1 MVDADQVTGDEKV
14 RKLFG
19 GNYRKLQA
27 IKAKYEQ
34 VLPLR
39 SLLFC
44 QISPTAQ
51 ISCLESGSLS
61 NPWLDTRPVSRV
73 GSIYYYRMMLPL

>member
-44 QISPTAQ
+44 QI
-51 ISCLESGSLS
+51 
-61 NPWLDTRPVSRV
+61 
-73 GSIYYYRMMLPL
+73 